1 MRNKNIFVSLF
12 FILFVISSCQ
22 KEQILL
28 TDQLDQSSSIEF
40 NKRVQ
45 NPFKGSLI
53 SYPVEGV
60 SLQCDCDA
68 PLKMSIAGSGNIT
81 QMGNTSTE
89 GVSCAT
95 PTEYG
100 FFIDGCVSLVAS
112 NGDEVFAQVDPY
124 GLYIDLNCFCKA
136 TGTTTGYI
144 VGGTGRFSGASGVAQ
159 ISVTQEFATNK
170 FTAVFDGYIIY

>member
-1 MRNKNIFVSLF
+1 MKNKIIYSTLI

-22 KEQILL
+22 KEQILF
-28 TDQLDQSSSIEF
+28 TDQFAQSSSIEF
-40 NKRVQ
+40 NKKVQ
-45 NPFKGSLI
+45 KPFKGSLI

-60 SLQCDCDA
+60 SLECNCEA
-68 PLKMSIAGSGNIT
+68 PLKMSIAGFGNIT
-81 QMGNTSTE
+81 QMGNTTTE

-100 FFIDGCVSLVAS
+100 FFIDGCVSLVAA

-144 VGGTGRFSGASGVAQ
+144 VGGTGRFSGATGEAL
-159 ISVTQEFATNK
+159 ITVTQEFTTNK
-170 FTAVFDGYIIY
+170 FTAAFDGYIIN

>member
-1 MRNKNIFVSLF
+1 MKNKIHYSSVI

-22 KEQILL
+22 KEQILF

-40 NKRVQ
+40 NKKVQ
-45 NPFKGSLI
+45 KPFKGSLV
-53 SYPVEGV
+53 SYPVGGV
-60 SLQCDCDA
+60 SLQCDCEA
-68 PLKMSIAGSGNIT
+68 PLKMSIAGKGNIT
-81 QMGNTSTE
+81 QMGNTTTE

-100 FFIDGCVSLVAS
+100 YFIDGCVSLVAA
-112 NGDEVFAQVDPY
+112 NGDEVFADVDPY

-144 VGGTGRFSGASGVAQ
+144 VGGTGRFSGSIGEVQ
-159 ISVTQEFATNK
+159 IIVTQEFATNK
-170 FTAVFDGYIIY
+170 FTAEFDGYIIN